1 MASYETQQLSWANV
15 LSFVERVP
23 ACQSFGVLTAPIAVV
38 EWGNFSNRRR
48 RRRRRC
54 RRLFH
59 RIQLSLNQRFKQFIS
74 WCLINKKMGAG
85 RVAVATMVPRITKIQ
100 NPWYS
105 GFQARGKLDH
115 FRGKRRF
122 YEFLK
127 CLGTP

>member
-1 MASYETQQLSWANV
+1 M

-48 RRRRRC
+48 RRRRRRC

-74 WCLINKKMGAG
+74 WCKL
-85 RVAVATMVPRITKIQ
+85 TKR
-100 NPWYS
+100 W
-105 GFQARGKLDH
+105 GL
-115 FRGKRRF
+115 
-122 YEFLK
+122 EE
-127 CLGTP
+127 